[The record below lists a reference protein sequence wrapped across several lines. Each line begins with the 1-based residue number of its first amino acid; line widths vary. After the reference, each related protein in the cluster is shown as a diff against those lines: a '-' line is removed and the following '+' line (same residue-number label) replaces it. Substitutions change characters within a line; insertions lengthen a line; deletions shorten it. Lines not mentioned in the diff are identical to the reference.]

1 MQNFL
6 MSNLI
11 FILVI
16 LFLVFGLISG
26 FQMGFLKKLF
36 SFGSIIIS
44 IFCTKTFTPEVV
56 KIVKDYTNI
65 QASLSDNLN
74 KTFNETSILDKMDL
88 SKIQNVIDIGSM
100 NISIKEYVSTNL
112 SNLLLNVLCGIAVF
126 LITMFI
132 LKIIIKFLDIVDIIP
147 IVGQINKL
155 LGGALGVLQSLLL
168 IWIVFAV
175 LKFLSVMP
183 PVKDVIT
190 NNIENTFFLNYI
202 YENNIIYNFFANLI
216 KV

>member
-16 LFLVFGLISG
+16 LFLLFGLITG
-26 FQMGFLKKLF
+26 FKMGFLKKLL

-65 QASLSDNLN
+65 QSSLSDNLN

-88 SKIQNVIDIGSM
+88 SKIQNVIDIESM
-100 NISIKEYVSTNL
+100 NLSIKEYVSTNL
-112 SNLLLNVLCGIAVF
+112 SNLLLNILCGIAVF
-126 LITMFI
+126 LVTVLI

-155 LGGALGVLQSLLL
+155 FGGVLGVFQSLLL

-175 LKFLSVMP
+175 LKFLSVLP

-202 YENNIIYNFFANLI
+202 YENNIVYNFFANLI

>member
-26 FQMGFLKKLF
+26 FKMGFLKKLF

-88 SKIQNVIDIGSM
+88 SKIQNVIDIESM
-100 NISIKEYVSTNL
+100 NMSIKEYVSTNL

-175 LKFLSVMP
+175 LKFLSVLP

>member
-1 MQNFL
+1 MQNFI

-16 LFLVFGLISG
+16 LFLLFGLITG
-26 FQMGFLKKLF
+26 FKMGFLKKLL

-65 QASLSDNLN
+65 QSSLSDNLN

-88 SKIQNVIDIGSM
+88 SKIQNVIDIESM
-100 NISIKEYVSTNL
+100 NLSIKEYVSTNL
-112 SNLLLNVLCGIAVF
+112 SNLLLNILCGIAVF
-126 LITMFI
+126 LVTMLI

-155 LGGALGVLQSLLL
+155 FGGVLGVFQSLLL

-175 LKFLSVMP
+175 LKFLSVLP

-202 YENNIIYNFFANLI
+202 YENNIVYNFFANLI

>member
-16 LFLVFGLISG
+16 LFLLFGLITG
-26 FQMGFLKKLF
+26 FKMGFLKKLL

-65 QASLSDNLN
+65 QSSLSDNLN

-88 SKIQNVIDIGSM
+88 SKIQNVIDIESM
-100 NISIKEYVSTNL
+100 NLSIKEYVSTNL
-112 SNLLLNVLCGIAVF
+112 SNLILNILCGIAVF
-126 LITMFI
+126 LVTMLI

-155 LGGALGVLQSLLL
+155 FGGVLGVFQSLLL

-175 LKFLSVMP
+175 LKFLSVLP

-202 YENNIIYNFFANLI
+202 YENNIVYNFFANLI

>member
-16 LFLVFGLISG
+16 LFLLFGLITG
-26 FQMGFLKKLF
+26 FKMGFLKKLL

-65 QASLSDNLN
+65 QSSLSDNLN

-88 SKIQNVIDIGSM
+88 SKIQNVIDIESM
-100 NISIKEYVSTNL
+100 NLSIKEYVSTNL
-112 SNLLLNVLCGIAVF
+112 SNLLLNILCGIAVF
-126 LITMFI
+126 LVTMLI

-155 LGGALGVLQSLLL
+155 FGGVLGVFQSLLL

-175 LKFLSVMP
+175 LKFLSVLP

-202 YENNIIYNFFANLI
+202 YENNIVYNFFANLI
-216 KV
+216 KA

>member
-44 IFCTKTFTPEVV
+44 IFCTNTFTPEVV

-88 SKIQNVIDIGSM
+88 SKIQNVIDIESM
-100 NISIKEYVSTNL
+100 NMSIKEYVSTNL

-175 LKFLSVMP
+175 LKFLSVLP

-202 YENNIIYNFFANLI
+202 YENNIVYNFFANLI

>member
-1 MQNFL
+1 MQNFI

-16 LFLVFGLISG
+16 LFLLFGLITG
-26 FQMGFLKKLF
+26 FKMGFLKKLL

-65 QASLSDNLN
+65 QSSLSDNLN

-88 SKIQNVIDIGSM
+88 SKIQNVIDIESM
-100 NISIKEYVSTNL
+100 NLSIKEYVSTNL
-112 SNLLLNVLCGIAVF
+112 SNLLLNILCGIAVF
-126 LITMFI
+126 LATMLI

-155 LGGALGVLQSLLL
+155 FGGVLGVFQSLLL

-175 LKFLSVMP
+175 LKFLSVLP

-202 YENNIIYNFFANLI
+202 YENNIVYNFFANLI

>member
-1 MQNFL
+1 MQNFI

-16 LFLVFGLISG
+16 LFLLFGLITG
-26 FQMGFLKKLF
+26 FKMGFLKKLL

-65 QASLSDNLN
+65 QSSLSDNLN

-88 SKIQNVIDIGSM
+88 SKIQNVIDIESM
-100 NISIKEYVSTNL
+100 NLSIKEYLSTNL
-112 SNLLLNVLCGIAVF
+112 SNLLLNILCGIAVF
-126 LITMFI
+126 LVTMLI

-155 LGGALGVLQSLLL
+155 FGGVLGVFQSLLL

-175 LKFLSVMP
+175 LKFLSVLP

-202 YENNIIYNFFANLI
+202 YENNIVYNFFANLI

>member
-16 LFLVFGLISG
+16 LFLLFGLITG
-26 FQMGFLKKLF
+26 FKMGFLKKLL

-65 QASLSDNLN
+65 QSSLSDNLN

-88 SKIQNVIDIGSM
+88 SKIQNVIDIESM
-100 NISIKEYVSTNL
+100 NLSIKEYVSTNL
-112 SNLLLNVLCGIAVF
+112 SNLLLNILCGIAVF
-126 LITMFI
+126 LVTMLI

-155 LGGALGVLQSLLL
+155 FGGVLGVFQSLLL

-175 LKFLSVMP
+175 LKFLSVLP

-202 YENNIIYNFFANLI
+202 YENNIVYNFFANLI

>member
-26 FQMGFLKKLF
+26 FKMGFLKKLF

-44 IFCTKTFTPEVV
+44 VFCTKTFTPEVV

-88 SKIQNVIDIGSM
+88 SKIQNVIDIESM
-100 NISIKEYVSTNL
+100 NMSIKEYVSTNL

-175 LKFLSVMP
+175 LKFLSVLP